1 MKAQAS
7 ASSFTVGQ
15 GQPRWWGDAFAEH
28 LSAVALTW
36 CKVILQETVGP
47 HFFWGKGGEA
57 FIMVLFAFLLYQ
69 AGCCR
74 WSHVGRAA
82 AGQSLFLGGECGG
95 GGGGAGCPALREL
108 RLPQLKGKKPAEPA
122 GVPG

>member
-1 MKAQAS
+1 M
-7 ASSFTVGQ
+7 
-15 GQPRWWGDAFAEH
+15 
-28 LSAVALTW
+28 
-36 CKVILQETVGP
+36 
-47 HFFWGKGGEA
+47 
-57 FIMVLFAFLLYQ
+57 
-69 AGCCR
+69 
-74 WSHVGRAA
+74 GRAA